1 VAAAAGEQVR
11 ATEDE
16 TRNAAESEL
25 AAALYGAALAAL
37 ARREHVGDVAG
48 QPGTTRI
55 MAERAEEALLD
66 LAAATANASRR
77 HELLDAAART
87 RPWSVW

>member
-1 VAAAAGEQVR
+1 
-11 ATEDE
+11 
-16 TRNAAESEL
+16 
-25 AAALYGAALAAL
+25 
-37 ARREHVGDVAG
+37 
-48 QPGTTRI
+48 

-66 LAAATANASRR
+66 LAAATANVSRR